1 MAKKVTAHFRGKS
14 RVRLGSNAAA
24 HLRNVQARET
34 TAKIWVVARVLAA
47 LDQGCR
53 PLGIYITMTARPHA
67 IR

>member
-24 HLRNVQARET
+24 HLRNVQARDT
-34 TAKIWVVARVLAA
+34 TAKMWVVARDLAA
-47 LDQGCR
+47 LDHR

-67 IR
+67 KR